1 MCLPASY
8 MKKHFSPLLR
18 KEIGLL
24 AVLVILLLLGGFF
37 AISYGSWDIRTG
49 QVFKVLL
56 AKLGLFS
63 GDIADVETII
73 IWDGRM
79 PRVVVAFL
87 VGFSLAAAGCIMQG
101 VFKNPMA
108 SPGVIGISSGAAL
121 GAVISVYL
129 GWTAKTVFALP
140 LSAVFFAMLTLV
152 LVFAIAT
159 SRGHIS
165 ISALLL
171 AGIALNLIFG
181 ALTAFVITL
190 STREFDVGRV
200 IVTWLMGDLNNRSWE
215 HVNIVFA
222 TTFLA
227 YVGTLFFL
235 KDLNIL
241 MIDEETAAT
250 LGVNVKMARNALL
263 FFSSLETG
271 GAIAV
276 SGVIGFVGL
285 MAPHIV
291 RGLIGPDNRKL
302 IPLAGLLGAVLVIYA
317 DLFVRAVVKVDLR
330 VGVLTSLMGGPFF
343 LYLLIK
349 HRQRFEYL

>member
-1 MCLPASY
+1 
-8 MKKHFSPLLR
+8 MKKHFSFLLR
-18 KEIGLL
+18 KETVLS

-37 AISYGSWDIRTG
+37 AVSYGSWDIETD

-56 AKLGLFS
+56 VKLRLLS
-63 GDIADVETII
+63 GDIGDVETTIV
-73 IWDGRM
+73 WDGRM
-79 PRVVVAFL
+79 PRLIVAFL

-101 VFKNPMA
+101 IFKNPLA

-121 GAVISVYL
+121 GAVVAIYL
-129 GWTAKTVFALP
+129 GLAAKTLFALP
-140 LSAVFFAMLTLV
+140 LLAVASSMLTLV

-159 SRGHIS
+159 SRGHTS
-165 ISALLL
+165 VSTLLL

-181 ALTAFVITL
+181 ALTSFVITL
-190 STREFDVGRV
+190 STREFDAGRV
-200 IVTWLMGDLNNRSWE
+200 IVTWLMGDLNNRSWD
-215 HVNIVFA
+215 HVNIVFL

-227 YVGTLFFL
+227 YLGTLFFM

-263 FFSSLETG
+263 FFSSLQTG

-291 RGLIGPDNRKL
+291 RGIIGPDNRKL
-302 IPLAGLLGAVLVIYA
+302 IPLAGLLGAVFVIYA
-317 DLFVRAVVKVDLR
+317 DLFVRVIVKVDLK
-330 VGVLTSLMGGPFF
+330 VGILTSLMGGPFF
-343 LYLLIK
+343 LYLLIR
-349 HRQRFEYL
+349 HRKRFEYL